1 MPHCILAASLLFW
14 GWVTGDWAIWSER
27 LSFGA
32 ESLQRHCGQLGA
44 VFVLCLPFHKG
55 HLLIFA
61 CLKGH
66 ASTCIYLLVFLQ
78 HIWPRMVWPLCGPR
92 YVTRS
97 LHCGASP
104 SSSLWLPP
112 AWLCLQGRFHF
123 FFLFFPNKTNIA
135 IAMYY
140 LCCGKHWE
148 EEMGKISSFFLE
160 SASSWKT
167 KNIELTKKQ
176 KNPTTSANFG
186 KFRLH
191 IHKIHSFHS

>member
-1 MPHCILAASLLFW
+1 MHAAEQSSASLSSAVLSAALTSSRQADSYSS
-14 GWVTGDWAIWSER
+14 GPLLPVTSN
-27 LSFGA
+27 S
-32 ESLQRHCGQLGA
+32 S
-44 VFVLCLPFHKG
+44 KG
-55 HLLIFA
+55 VQPPTDA
-61 CLKGH
+61 APS
-66 ASTCIYLLVFLQ
+66 ASSLVFLQ

-140 LCCGKHWE
+140 LCVPSIPHW
-148 EEMGKISSFFLE
+148 L
-160 SASSWKT
+160 
-167 KNIELTKKQ
+167 NL
-176 KNPTTSANFG
+176 
-186 KFRLH
+186 
-191 IHKIHSFHS
+191 FHP